1 MPKRDFKRILLE
13 AVDEGLSSLG
23 ESSKVAVYFHLQ
35 KNFNV
40 RKEEIPCNVEAFAE
54 AMEKIF
60 GQGAT
65 FLEILIMKRLHE
77 KVRLN
82 LRGHSF
88 QSLEFTEYVTMAK
101 QSFMERKAIGATEES
116 AQ

>member
-1 MPKRDFKRILLE
+1 MPEHDFERILLE

-23 ESSKVAVYFHLQ
+23 ESSKVAIYFHLQ

-40 RKEEIPCNVEAFAE
+40 RKEEIPCRVEAFAE

-77 KVRLN
+77 KI
-82 LRGHSF
+82 RGASR
-88 QSLEFTEYVTMAK
+88 SIDSEDFTFKEYVAYTRRSLL
-101 QSFMERKAIGATEES
+101 QNDEV
-116 AQ
+116 

>member
-1 MPKRDFKRILLE
+1 MPENDFGSLLQE

-23 ESSKVAVYFHLQ
+23 ESARQAIYYHLERI
-35 KNFNV
+35 FSI

-60 GQGAT
+60 GQGAS

-82 LRGHSF
+82 LREHSF